1 VLEARGLDVTPATI
15 ERVRAAGD
23 DAGARILQRIL
34 ADEIRHVRYGADHL
48 AAYARQMGQDPDSL
62 WLALVRQY
70 FGGGVKPPFND
81 SAREAAGLSRQAY
94 AQLAYS
100 QSAT

>member
-1 VLEARGLDVTPATI
+1 
-15 ERVRAAGD
+15 
-23 DAGARILQRIL
+23 
-34 ADEIRHVRYGADHL
+34 L